1 MFLSPSREKEARG
14 QRTCAQESLPQ
25 APDPALPLS
34 FSTLQTLHPLP
45 HLLHGNFQPT
55 CPAHPLRPPHSPTP
69 YSQPTTP
76 LHCRQQARPCE
87 EATHDY
93 SQRSHPGIHPHSY
106 YCQQTSGSH
115 AFRQHWHRE
124 NRKEASNLRTSILL
138 RLLLRLSPP
147 FALPLPMQRIGCSE
161 RSLVESTAARCGGG
175 NAGCTA
181 CV

>member
-1 MFLSPSREKEARG
+1 MRTRILTPSAGSRFTSLFFHPPDSSSAAPSPPRKLPADMP
-14 QRTCAQESLPQ
+14 RTPPPR
-25 APDPALPLS
+25 APPP
-34 FSTLQTLHPLP
+34 PP
-45 HLLHGNFQPT
+45 PPT
-55 CPAHPLRPPHSPTP
+55 PPPPPPTP
-69 YSQPTTP
+69 YSQPTSP